1 MKIVALRAIGQWKE
15 YNFFGFSMELGI
27 KTKTNYKA
35 HDNTKLV
42 T

>member
-1 MKIVALRAIGQWKE
+1 MKIAALRAIGQQKGK
-15 YNFFGFSMELGI
+15 FLDFLVELGI

-35 HDNTKLV
+35 HNNTSQA